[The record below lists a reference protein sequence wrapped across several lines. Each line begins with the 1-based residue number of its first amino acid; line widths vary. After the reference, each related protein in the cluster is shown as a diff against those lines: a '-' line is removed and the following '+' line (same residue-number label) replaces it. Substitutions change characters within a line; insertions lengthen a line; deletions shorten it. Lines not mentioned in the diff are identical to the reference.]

1 MSECKQPPRPGRTP
15 DRQQGSLLPI
25 SSPPCAYMAGQRS
38 SPGAVGARLR
48 DLEPR
53 EILPALRALW

>member
-1 MSECKQPPRPGRTP
+1 MSECEQPQSPSGTP

-25 SSPPCAYMAGQRS
+25 SSLARAYMAGQRS

-53 EILPALRALW
+53 EVLPALRALW

>member
-1 MSECKQPPRPGRTP
+1 MSECEQPPRPTCP
-15 DRQQGSLLPI
+15 TDRQQGSSLPI

-38 SPGAVGARLR
+38 SPGAVGPRLR

-53 EILPALRALW
+53 EVLPALRALW